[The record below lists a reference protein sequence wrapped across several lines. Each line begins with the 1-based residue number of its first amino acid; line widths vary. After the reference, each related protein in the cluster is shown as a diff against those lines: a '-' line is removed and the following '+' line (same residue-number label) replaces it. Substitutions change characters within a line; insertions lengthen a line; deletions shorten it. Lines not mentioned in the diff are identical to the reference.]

1 MPTPSGPQSGA
12 AFLLKIGDGSANT
25 GQPLAYDT
33 VAGLRTT
40 QLSINGDAVVV
51 THKES
56 GGWRELLSGAGTRSV
71 SVSASG
77 IFLGSQAEETI
88 RTHAL
93 GGTLDDYELS
103 FEDGAR
109 MRGRFLVQRLDY
121 AGDFNGERNY
131 TLQLESS
138 GAVLPVGGMA

>member
-1 MPTPSGPQSGA
+1 MPAQNGA
-12 AFLLKIGDGSANT
+12 AFLLKLSDGSDP
-25 GQPLAYDT
+25 GVFET

-40 QLSINGDAVVV
+40 QMTINGDSVVV
-51 THKES
+51 THKDS

-77 IFLGSQAEETI
+77 IFLGSNSEDAV

-103 FEDGAR
+103 FEDGER
-109 MRGRFLVQRLDY
+109 LRGRFLVQRLDY
-121 AGDFNGERNY
+121 SGDFNGERTY

-138 GAVLPVGGMA
+138 GPVVAV

>member
-1 MPTPSGPQSGA
+1 MTAQKGS
-12 AFLLKIGDGSANT
+12 AFLLKIGDGTAS
-25 GQPLAYDT
+25 PAYAT

-56 GGWRELLSGAGTRSV
+56 GGWRDLLSGAGTRSV
-71 SVSASG
+71 SVSAAG
-77 IFLGSQAEETI
+77 IFLGSSAEAAV
-88 RTHAL
+88 RAHAL
-93 GGTLDDYELS
+93 AGTIEDYELS
-103 FEDGAR
+103 FEDGEKL
-109 MRGRFLVQRLDY
+109 RGRFLVQRLDY

-138 GAVLPVGGMA
+138 GPVVPA